1 MTEQATALD
10 RQLIRAADGSLIE
23 GPRLCPLCGHSWMP
37 EHCNRDEGCQAVV
50 PGYDGC
56 GCAGP
61 DEWRA

>member
-1 MTEQATALD
+1 MTRKLAVDD
-10 RQLIRAADGSLIE
+10 RQMIHMPDGSFIE

-37 EHCNRDEGCQAVV
+37 EHRSRDEGCQAVV

-61 DEWRA
+61 DEWRE